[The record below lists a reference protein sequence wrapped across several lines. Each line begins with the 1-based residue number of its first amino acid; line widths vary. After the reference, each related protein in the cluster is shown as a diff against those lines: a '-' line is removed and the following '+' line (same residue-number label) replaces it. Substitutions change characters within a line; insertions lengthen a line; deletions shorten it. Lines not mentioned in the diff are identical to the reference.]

1 MVKLR
6 IERKNRIATLYFIQ
20 GICIEKRGKIWI
32 ADVLLKEVRLRDNT
46 KSVLNSIKNLF
57 ESMSPLIEAIG
68 SFLERLYTNII
79 LPMLTWLI
87 ENGLPTLLNV
97 LASVFDFLGEHQWII
112 DAKGIF
118 NSIKQICSGFITFL
132 KGAFTGNIDMALK
145 GVLGILRGVANLVF
159 SIFKTP
165 VNEVIAL
172 FNAMGQT
179 IVKAINN
186 LIDGLNHIKVPD
198 WVPGIG
204 GKGINLSHANFRRV
218 PYLAQGAVIPAGNPF
233 LAVLGDQ
240 TKGNNLEMPENL
252 LRKIVSEES
261 GKGTGM
267 IKLVVNLDSRTVL
280 EQLINTAKEMQMS
293 NGQNVFELGR

>member
-1 MVKLR
+1 MKEKLTSKQKKFALEFLVSGN
-6 IERKNRIATLYFIQ
+6 ITDAAKKAGYSERSARQIGSLNLTKPNVVEYMNEIL
-20 GICIEKRGKIWI
+20 GK
-32 ADVLLKEVRLRDNT
+32 T
-46 KSVLNSIKNLF
+46 KSEEVATTEEVL
-57 ESMSPLIEAIG
+57 E
-68 SFLERLYTNII
+68 FLT
-79 LPMLTWLI
+79 
-87 ENGLPTLLNV
+87 
-97 LASVFDFLGEHQWII
+97 SVMRG
-112 DAKGIF
+112 
-118 NSIKQICSGFITFL
+118 
-132 KGAFTGNIDMALK
+132 DMALK
-145 GVLGILRGVANLVF
+145 GVLGILRGVANLIS

-172 FNAMGQT
+172 FNAMGQV

-204 GKGINLSHANFRRV
+204 GKGINLSHANFTRV